1 MFDASVDFASM
12 RRRTARRG
20 AHSICDSDVLVYMA
34 NRARLS
40 STIERWTVDRATVHP
55 EWHSD
60 DREPFGLSHS
70 PMRENPIIRL
80 RDMTWL
86 DGESGRERSLSIAR
100 APAQL
105 IPLITLPSEDVAGAR
120 RVPLNER

>member
-40 STIERWTVDRATVHP
+40 STMERWTVDRATVRP

-70 PMRENPIIRL
+70 PMRENPHYSTSRHDMVGRGKWK
-80 RDMTWL
+80 RDISL
-86 DGESGRERSLSIAR
+86 DRARSGSTNTVNYS
-100 APAQL
+100 P
-105 IPLITLPSEDVAGAR
+105 EDVAGAR